1 MGKFILFQYSRNK
14 MEEEVHDAGGDSDDG
29 SGSEVSGP
37 TDYKGIE
44 LYKIFSELE
53 AESFYGKLKFSLEGL
68 RAEFNSMNSNF
79 VGHAKGEAYVEKKTK
94 VFFSLTKKIEI
105 G

>member
-1 MGKFILFQYSRNK
+1 
-14 MEEEVHDAGGDSDDG
+14 MEEEAQVGGGDSDDG
-29 SGSEVSGP
+29 GGDKDSGP

-94 VFFSLTKKIEI
+94 VFLFPNKKNRNWIQKS
-105 G
+105 GT

>member
-1 MGKFILFQYSRNK
+1 
-14 MEEEVHDAGGDSDDG
+14 MEEEVHDGGGDSDDG

-44 LYKIFSELE
+44 LYKIFSEME

-68 RAEFNSMNSNF
+68 HAEFNSMNSNF
-79 VGHAKGEAYVEKKTK
+79 VGHAKGEAFVEKKTK
-94 VFFSLTKKIEI
+94 VSFSLTKKIEI